1 MIYKR
6 IIITGDA
13 GRGKSTLA
21 AELSR
26 KFGIP
31 SHSTDDYFYEVKFSK
46 PRDRQQALE
55 QISETFKQ
63 EKWIVEGTTAWLLEP
78 GMASADIILYL
89 RYKNILSQWG
99 TLLRRGLSRENERIK
114 QTLFLM
120 KHVFYKRYSLG
131 YKKGKMTHQEFIEPH
146 KHKVVTLS
154 SFKEIEDFLRI
165 GLLSLLFLFCPTHVF
180 AASTSSVDF
189 VRNQIWFSKQP
200 FRAGEQVKIYTS
212 VLNGGTAD
220 TRGSVEFYDDQTLLG
235 TTQFSVLS
243 GGSQIVW
250 VRWLAASGEHR
261 FRAKIVSIHATYPDG
276 REEDLPDIESPAP
289 IGVFVLEALPP
300 PPKSP
305 EQSAAGIL
313 LGKISSG
320 PLFATSTIVGV
331 GVHGAV
337 SALSA
342 TDSVLNTLQA
352 SLEKEKGRVDE
363 RVASPTTSVGGKT
376 GLASVSAAISSL
388 DTPFHTLYSYLLH
401 FLTFI
406 LDHKTLIYL
415 VSAYVLYKAIRYGI
429 RRFSRRAV

>member
-1 MIYKR
+1 M
-6 IIITGDA
+6 
-13 GRGKSTLA
+13 
-21 AELSR
+21 
-26 KFGIP
+26 
-31 SHSTDDYFYEVKFSK
+31 
-46 PRDRQQALE
+46 
-55 QISETFKQ
+55 
-63 EKWIVEGTTAWLLEP
+63 
-78 GMASADIILYL
+78 
-89 RYKNILSQWG
+89 
-99 TLLRRGLSRENERIK
+99 
-114 QTLFLM
+114 
-120 KHVFYKRYSLG
+120 
-131 YKKGKMTHQEFIEPH
+131 
-146 KHKVVTLS
+146 
-154 SFKEIEDFLRI
+154 RI
-165 GLLSLLFLFCPTHVF
+165 GLLSLSLFCPTHVF

-363 RVASPTTSVGGKT
+363 RVASPTSVEEKQT
-376 GLASVSAAISSL
+376 PPLSL
-388 DTPFHTLYSYLLH
+388 PPYLLDMFHTV
-401 FLTFI
+401 FLPAP
-406 LDHKTLIYL
+406 LPHV
-415 VSAYVLYKAIRYGI
+415 VST
-429 RRFSRRAV
+429 